1 MRSDRPAKTNQIW
14 LAAAF
19 LRTQG
24 NKMEHLTL
32 QPRPKTTEKE
42 KCLPAGDRLPLWSEV
57 PLFAKLPVYPNIKGS
72 YKLCTTSLCEP
83 KHKTAQI
90 DFDLTDPY
98 GYVAFSQ
105 YEPLHD
111 PHLRNHFNIPQTRRH
126 LVRNGY
132 LHDGKVVCDLK
143 EFNKYRQYLR
153 KMFLLELAYEKQK
166 KQCMADSRRSASND
180 LQGSY
185 TKKRLEMVQKR
196 MEELNK
202 IRRQKYKREHQ
213 SKSARQKKRLDELD
227 GERSIRDARNKQRER
242 KRKHTL
248 QQHKEMIER
257 RNQLLMR
264 RWKTQERERQQRL
277 QDAKHKQLME
287 QRQKI
292 QDSWESRKRS
302 QEEKLSRETDALVR
316 IQEQKDKSIAERERR
331 ATIQRQKLQDS
342 LEKIRRKMKQEQ
354 EAVERKHARR
364 LAERLAL
371 ADIKSMAR
379 RNAKRRSRKPQFLSM
394 WGIVSSLRRMELSN
408 LKEKRSERFLQMLTD
423 AYDEISI
430 FIDETTYGDEFED
443 TSANEEE
450 QFQLKAREIV
460 MDVYNTVKQEHY
472 SEMLPLPD
480 DEDYDGHEEGEIS
493 FRGRLSV
500 IPQTSGES
508 LTTSFYKPTGDHE
521 VTPVPSIY
529 KMEHIKLEEAKEA
542 ERRRQEDMKMA
553 ESLLL
558 RLLDDLSQDKLK
570 KDDIVQLTT
579 YCMEMVEKRDYEIA
593 ILQDLD
599 VIDLNEYQVSG
610 LADNLVKFTLE
621 RLLDDLKRGHLS
633 KEDLTKL
640 TLSIIGSDSVDM
652 EEFMDKAIDKFVEDT
667 LQDIVQDEDLHVES
681 PTNDVMLDDFIIRT
695 LQTLADDVENG
706 RLSKEMIEDML
717 NLMNAEVSSN
727 VTHESTDTNFKSIL
741 QRIIEDLESQKGESL
756 YRVVHAFV
764 SSYMSFKESS
774 QESLSDLVNIVI
786 NRITTELSGDSKE
799 LETLGQLAK
808 TMSTQ
813 SLTTA
818 QMSSIANNVIATL
831 DEEGRSLTEIAR
843 LVVEDAIERAKA
855 KIIGAHSNELTLIAT
870 TLASSINDVLR
881 ESNTNIE
888 VKDIPFAHNVS
899 VFVTDVLKVVY
910 TNLQK
915 GYFTESDVADMVN
928 NVQRIIDSRED
939 KHAVLTNHIKYLL
952 ADLDAGL
959 LDSKDLEEIGQ
970 ELIYCGKKMT
980 DRSSSMERRTPSLT
994 STAVANN
1001 LIEHLLESLQVEFEK
1016 GNVEKEALKELAL
1029 CILQSTSST
1038 ISLVAS
1044 NDSKIAEDVVRSAL
1058 GQIME
1063 EIDDGK
1069 LNRMTLVSMASSA
1082 VSIFSEDFDRKETL
1096 NTIMRNIISKLRED
1110 KISLQEVR
1118 AIFRVILRKYQY
1130 DHSVLFPREVPTSA
1144 DSELAE
1150 SLIRETIIKIDRDL
1164 RSGHFSEDELLL
1176 FADESKRSRGK
1187 IIGEMPDDIINLVSS
1202 IIKHLQS
1209 QVTESTDASEVIRFL
1224 RTVDT
1229 ENCDNIKTNAEV
1241 NQYLNRILEEIA
1253 SSRHSSSYLKRIL
1266 RHFVSHVGTHD
1277 DILAVGGILQTMNV
1291 GVLSNFVKITVAD
1304 VLSDV
1309 RKSRMKSAG
1318 LTLDMSHSDT
1328 GMLMKTAS
1336 SMVAN
1341 RLVQQLLTR
1350 VERTVLSGKLLASD
1364 TELES
1369 EGSEE
1374 KDGQRGPSFA
1384 SFENDLLCR
1393 ISSNEIGTHILET
1406 LNNIISN
1413 MRLDRSVDRI
1423 SNIAGEG
1430 YENAQKRISSGVIED
1445 FVLETLQ
1452 DIVENMQ
1459 DQMSYADMRDMQ
1471 GITNDASQTSIF
1483 VMDVMNNILK
1493 DMAEA
1498 IREKEEDNKKLAV
1511 TKSDSIKGTSTV
1523 SLEAEAVVVEALH
1536 NIVRDFVGESD
1547 AEQITMNS
1555 FNFDGKGTKQ
1565 YVIGTLQNI
1574 KRDFG
1579 DPNNKNVRHAVTDII
1594 QNTVEDAGQSKESD
1608 HNIDNFVENTID
1620 MIIETLEN
1628 NKLRTN
1634 DPVRRGASQPSV
1646 ESEVA
1651 LDLLVIP
1658 SGVSESMLL
1667 DGRTMSL
1674 QKMAEMTT
1682 RMLRMYD
1689 ENVQSTRGS
1698 KQEIVGEIPGE
1709 KVVELLSE
1717 AVSKTLSNVESG
1729 KLSEKEVHELATA
1742 LSERYPVA
1750 TLNEQDNS
1758 LTISKSSASDD
1769 KTVEDF
1775 VVATLEK
1782 VKAELQTGVIDEDRM
1797 KMVVQSMTDMHNG
1810 SKETIDIIQHS
1821 SVTSVPSEI
1830 ITKLVKNVLSNIASS
1845 FSDNDIVIYEDSRK
1859 KQGSIKSLSSEG
1871 SSKSNKSNDRKAN
1884 INPNAAK
1891 CRLSALSSDRV
1902 NTPLTTTPVPILHS
1916 YCEIRDKPLDN
1927 KEHGMNQSVPSNNYS
1942 SFEKTGKSKPM
1953 CMVTPQ
1959 KSAKTTP
1966 VANINNRR
1974 SRMNANPTNGS
1985 PINRHVVSIARTST
1999 AVHKDSPFPGRP
2011 ILPHHV
2017 RIPYADPKRPVL
2029 NERVTKQLQ
2038 TSSREHFAERQET
2051 PNRRSTNA
2059 GTAIR
2064 SPKRATNLLSPKVHR
2079 RQQVEQRSVS
2089 EQSHQTTRIP
2099 PTQKERNRCVST
2111 MEKNE
2116 KKVVPTNAKRSLN
2129 IDKKSAA
2136 KKSSPKIRIPSASSV
2151 GDKISTTSKIPSND
2165 MQKPVIKPVHTE
2177 TLEVKSLCGS
2187 HKTKISVRSSND
2199 DENQSCKRP
2208 LFH

>member
-1 MRSDRPAKTNQIW
+1 
-14 LAAAF
+14 
-19 LRTQG
+19 
-24 NKMEHLTL
+24 
-32 QPRPKTTEKE
+32 
-42 KCLPAGDRLPLWSEV
+42 
-57 PLFAKLPVYPNIKGS
+57 
-72 YKLCTTSLCEP
+72 
-83 KHKTAQI
+83 
-90 DFDLTDPY
+90 
-98 GYVAFSQ
+98 
-105 YEPLHD
+105 
-111 PHLRNHFNIPQTRRH
+111 
-126 LVRNGY
+126 
-132 LHDGKVVCDLK
+132 
-143 EFNKYRQYLR
+143 
-153 KMFLLELAYEKQK
+153 
-166 KQCMADSRRSASND
+166 
-180 LQGSY
+180 
-185 TKKRLEMVQKR
+185 
-196 MEELNK
+196 
-202 IRRQKYKREHQ
+202 
-213 SKSARQKKRLDELD
+213 
-227 GERSIRDARNKQRER
+227 
-242 KRKHTL
+242 
-248 QQHKEMIER
+248 
-257 RNQLLMR
+257 
-264 RWKTQERERQQRL
+264 
-277 QDAKHKQLME
+277 
-287 QRQKI
+287 
-292 QDSWESRKRS
+292 
-302 QEEKLSRETDALVR
+302 
-316 IQEQKDKSIAERERR
+316 
-331 ATIQRQKLQDS
+331 
-342 LEKIRRKMKQEQ
+342 
-354 EAVERKHARR
+354 
-364 LAERLAL
+364 
-371 ADIKSMAR
+371 
-379 RNAKRRSRKPQFLSM
+379 M

-480 DEDYDGHEEGEIS
+480 DEDYDGHEEGQISFRGRLSEIPHTSGESLTPLLYFVFSEGQIS

-500 IPQTSGES
+500 IPHTSGES

-529 KMEHIKLEEAKEA
+529 KMENIKLEEAKEA

-558 RLLDDLSQDKLK
+558 RLLDDLSQDKLQ

-593 ILQDLD
+593 VLQDLD
-599 VIDLNEYQVSG
+599 VNDLNEYQVSG

-621 RLLDDLKRGHLS
+621 RLLDDLKRGQLS

-652 EEFMDKAIDKFVEDT
+652 EESMDKAIDKFVEDT

-681 PTNDVMLDDFIIRT
+681 PTNDAMLDDFIIRT

-786 NRITTELSGDSKE
+786 NRITTELSGDTKE
-799 LETLGQLAK
+799 LETLTQLAK

-818 QMSSIANNVIATL
+818 QMSGIANNVIATL

-870 TLASSINDVLR
+870 TLTSSINDVLR
-881 ESNTNIE
+881 DSNTDIE
-888 VKDIPFAHNVS
+888 EKDIPFAHNVS
-899 VFVTDVLKVVY
+899 MFVTDVLKVVY

-915 GYFTESDVADMVN
+915 GYFTESDVADMVT

-1058 GQIME
+1058 GQIMD

-1082 VSIFSEDFDRKETL
+1082 VSIFSEDFDRNETL

-1130 DHSVLFPREVPTSA
+1130 DHSVMFPREVPTSA

-1164 RSGHFSEDELLL
+1164 RSGHFSEDDLLL

-1241 NQYLNRILEEIA
+1241 NQSLNRILEEIA
-1253 SSRHSSSYLKRIL
+1253 SSRHSSSYLKKIL

-1350 VERTVLSGKLLASD
+1350 VERTVLSGKPLASD

-1369 EGSEE
+1369 EGSEG

-1384 SFENDLLCR
+1384 NFENDLLCR

-1430 YENAQKRISSGVIED
+1430 YGNAQKRISSGVIED

-1493 DMAEA
+1493 DMAET

-1511 TKSDSIKGTSTV
+1511 TNSDSIKGTSTV

-1555 FNFDGKGTKQ
+1555 FNFDGKGTKK

-1634 DPVRRGASQPSV
+1634 DQVRQGASQPSV

-1689 ENVQSTRGS
+1689 ENIQSTRGS

-1758 LTISKSSASDD
+1758 LNISKSSASDD

-1782 VKAELQTGVIDEDRM
+1782 VKAELQTGVIDEDRL

-1810 SKETIDIIQHS
+1810 SKENIDIIQHA

-1845 FSDNDIVIYEDSRK
+1845 FSDNDIVIHEDSRK

-1871 SSKSNKSNDRKAN
+1871 SSKSNKSDDRKAN

-1902 NTPLTTTPVPILHS
+1902 NTPLKTTPVPILHS

-1927 KEHGMNQSVPSNNYS
+1927 KEYGMMQSVPSNNYS

-1966 VANINNRR
+1966 VANMKNRR
-1974 SRMNANPTNGS
+1974 TRMNANPTNGS
-1985 PINRHVVSIARTST
+1985 PINRHVVSNARTIT

-2017 RIPYADPKRPVL
+2017 RIPHADPKRPVL
-2029 NERVTKQLQ
+2029 NERVTKQLE
-2038 TSSREHFAERQET
+2038 TSSRERFAERQET

-2059 GTAIR
+2059 GIAVQ

-2089 EQSHQTTRIP
+2089 EQSHQTTRIT

-2111 MEKNE
+2111 MEKMRKKSYQLTQKGVE
-2116 KKVVPTNAKRSLN
+2116 KSVSELEEDCGSRIKFITCLSCDCDYRHRDTYCGPVPTCPTTSTLVLDPCGCCQICSKIEGEVCGGPWKIYGKCTSGLNCQASVPTDTLGAGGNFGNHHEPKGVCRKPGEVLQASRPCFVALKQYQTDIHIRGKRQAVTNRQPLSTSKQVTKPTLNSTTHLLVSLSKTTANQSSNGPSSPNYTTLMKLLSQITTDSPLNITTGSLN
-2129 IDKKSAA
+2129 MTPNDTITTPQSGTSEQITEDQTTVTASFT
-2136 KKSSPKIRIPSASSV
+2136 SSEPLTTEDNSFTSESSTEATTFTAV
-2151 GDKISTTSKIPSND
+2151 STTDTESTSESITTTPDMSTEVFTTPTVPTTTPCPLKPRCTPEGWFAPTQCDPCVGECWCVYYSNG
-2165 MQKPVIKPVHTE
+2165 Q
-2177 TLEVKSLCGS
+2177 EVPNTRKQGR
-2187 HKTKISVRSSND
+2187 VR
-2199 DENQSCKRP
+2199 CT
-2208 LFH
+2208 